1 VTYTA
6 TFTPRRSGELF
17 VYVNDSMV
25 GIPGRVDTF
34 YKNNKGKADLI
45 LQVLDE

>member
-1 VTYTA
+1 MTA
-6 TFTPRRSGELF
+6 WSA
-17 VYVNDSMV
+17 S
-25 GIPGRVDTF
+25 GRVDTF